1 MLKRFGGLFFF
12 LVLSAILLCPA
23 CQYRQ
28 HEALSN
34 RQAVQTLDQWT
45 WQKSDNETTAIQLP
59 HTFDKLAPRTSIIL
73 TTTVNQPGD
82 YLLLKS
88 VYTPFRLYADGKLI
102 CTSGTADSYPGF
114 FLDPPTLLQL
124 IPLPDTTAPTEL
136 RLELL
141 SPIQREQLRVPS
153 METGEKADLLLP
165 IVQKNGLSFILSLL
179 LLFLSLLPI
188 AAGLFL
194 LKEKEIRQAFFQLG
208 IFGFC
213 VGLWS
218 FAECNL
224 TVFFLPYP
232 SLLYLLAFLG
242 FFSFSIPLL
251 NFGLCVLRLPN
262 SRLLRFQ
269 IHLTWLAV
277 LSSMA
282 LQYTGI
288 IGFAQSAYFFHIMLP
303 VSLSMF
309 ALQICWAAWK
319 QQNVMARR
327 FAVPMSILAF
337 AALLELLNYQIRFI
351 DSVSFFF
358 QVGSLLF
365 ILSLGV
371 LAIRFMQESL
381 KMREERKQME
391 FELRLAERQTEVQR
405 TQYAILTEHERILRE
420 QRHDLRHQLI
430 VLKSYS
436 LQGDAESLQR
446 YIDELTAKIPVE
458 KDLFLCSNFVVNSMA
473 LYFQSIARH
482 NGIRLELQLT
492 AIEEKNGTIRDSD
505 LCIILGNLLENAIE
519 ACGYLPPEQRWIS
532 LHSRIYAK
540 KLILVM
546 ENSYDGIYSRQSG
559 SFYSRKR
566 DEKGTGL
573 SSVESV
579 AHKYHGLVD
588 FQPGQ
593 NTFVSSIYLELAQR
607 T

>member
-88 VYTPFRLYADGKLI
+88 VYTPFRLYADGNLI

-262 SRLLRFQ
+262 SRLLWFQ

-593 NTFVSSIYLELAQR
+593 NTFVSSVYLELAQR

>member
-73 TTTVNQPGD
+73 TSTVNQPGD

-102 CTSGTADSYPGF
+102 CTSGTADSYPRF

-124 IPLPDTTAPTEL
+124 IPLPDTAAPTEL

-482 NGIRLELQLT
+482 NRIRLELQLT

-593 NTFVSSIYLELAQR
+593 NTFVSSVYLELAQR